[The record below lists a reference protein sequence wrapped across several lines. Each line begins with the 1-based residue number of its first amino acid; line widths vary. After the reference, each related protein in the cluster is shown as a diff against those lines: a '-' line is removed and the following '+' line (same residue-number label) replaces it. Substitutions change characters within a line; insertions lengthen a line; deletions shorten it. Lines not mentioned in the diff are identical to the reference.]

1 MATRLEIY
9 KRRLELYLEAEEAIL
24 SGAQSYTIGSRTLTR
39 ADLESIRKVI
49 SDLMDKVAEEEAVEA
64 GNPRHKTVAV
74 LFRDW

>member
-39 ADLESIRKVI
+39 ADLSQIRMVI
-49 SDLMDKVAEEEAVEA
+49 SDLMNKAESEEAASEGRA
-64 GNPRHKTVAV
+64 RHKTVGV
-74 LFRDW
+74 VFRDW